1 MAATYLQMFLFLI
14 ALIFLNTISRF
25 SSFTFEPKISPINN
39 INDPQIHHGNF
50 LHITDLHHDPHYVS
64 NVTARS
70 RCHGRFQETKR
81 PKHMKRGI
89 SGSWGAP
96 ATVCDSPLSLIDATF
111 EWLEK
116 NWKNKIDFVI
126 WTGDNAR

>member
-1 MAATYLQMFLFLI
+1 MATYLQMLLFFI
-14 ALIFLNTISRF
+14 ALISLQFLKTVVRTPYIVY
-25 SSFTFEPKISPINN
+25 EPEKFPVK
-39 INDPQIHHGNF
+39 DRELHGNF
-50 LHITDLHHDPHYVS
+50 LHITDFHPDPYYVS

-70 RCHGRFQETKR
+70 RCHGRFQENKR
-81 PKHMKRGI
+81 PNHMKKGI
-89 SGSWGAP
+89 SGPWGAP

-111 EWLEK
+111 DWLEK

>member
-1 MAATYLQMFLFLI
+1 MTAPIQIILFSI
-14 ALIFLNTISRF
+14 ALIFLLSLVGTPFFI
-25 SSFTFEPKISPINN
+25 FEPKVPINKS
-39 INDPQIHHGNF
+39 PSLKLHGNF
-50 LHITDLHHDPHYVS
+50 LHITDFHPDPYYVS

-81 PKHMKRGI
+81 PKHMKKGI
-89 SGSWGAP
+89 SGPWGAP
-96 ATVCDSPLSLIDATF
+96 ATVCDTPLNLIDATF

-126 WTGDNAR
+126 WTGDNVR